1 MSPHKYRK
9 KDRVRKIARCQPS
22 QYQFRQE
29 ISTDSVSWMRNWILQ
44 SLRAPPHKTLRNNK
58 GKKIHKFETCKTPF

>member
-22 QYQFRQE
+22 QYQFRQGN
-29 ISTDSVSWMRNWILQ
+29 STDSVSWMRNWILQ
-44 SLRAPPHKTLRNNK
+44 SLRAPPHKHLGITK
-58 GKKIHKFETCKTPF
+58 GRKIHKFETCKTPF